1 MQRRRIVWMLVVGA
15 LSLVALACNA
25 AGAESIDSAA
35 TVGAVYETITAQA
48 ESAGLPVTA
57 TEPANS
63 GDGDTSGTDE
73 APTPTQTITPT
84 APAERTGNGTNITAP
99 RCALSITVDGN
110 DFDWN
115 DQESVEVV
123 ASTAVFGADN
133 WEGSGDA
140 SARFKICWTSEA
152 LFALAIVSDDIHVQT
167 ETGST
172 QWRGD
177 EIELVFDADLREDF
191 YDDRWDSDDFQ
202 FGLSPGDFDS
212 LAPGAVQYEPIQ
224 RDVESLTVGALR
236 PIEVGGGY
244 TLEARVPWVLLGVSP
259 AIDAKYGFCLAVS
272 DNDQIGEASQDSL
285 VSHCN
290 DLTVFNPTTWV
301 TLTLGS

>member
-1 MQRRRIVWMLVVGA
+1 MQRRKIVWMLVAGS
-15 LSLVALACNA
+15 LSIAALACNA

-35 TVGAVYETITAQA
+35 TVGAVYGTITAQA

-57 TEPANS
+57 TEPANT
-63 GDGDTSGTDE
+63 GGGTSSDAGT
-73 APTPTQTITPT
+73 PTPTQTITPT

-99 RCALSITVDGN
+99 RCALAITVDG
-110 DFDWN
+110 DDADWN
-115 DQESVEVV
+115 DQESVEFV
-123 ASTAVFGADN
+123 ANTAVFGADN
-133 WEGSGDA
+133 WSGVDDA

-152 LFALAIVSDDIHVQT
+152 LFALAIVSDDVHVQT
-167 ETGST
+167 QTGAT

-177 EIELVFDADLREDF
+177 EIELVFDAELREDF
-191 YDDRWDSDDFQ
+191 YSDRWDGDDFQ

-212 LAPGAVQYEPIQ
+212 LSPGAVQYEPVQ
-224 RDVESLTVGALR
+224 RTVESLSVGALR

-259 AIDAKYGFCLAVS
+259 AVDAKYGFCLAVS
-272 DNDQIGEASQDSL
+272 DNDQVGEASQDSL
-285 VSHCN
+285 VSHCS